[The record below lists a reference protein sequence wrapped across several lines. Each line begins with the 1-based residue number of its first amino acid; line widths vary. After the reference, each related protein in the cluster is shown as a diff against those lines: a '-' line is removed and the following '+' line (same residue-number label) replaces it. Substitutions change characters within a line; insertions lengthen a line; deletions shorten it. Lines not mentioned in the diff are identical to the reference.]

1 MSEHIDIA
9 SRDGV
14 LTLAMNRPDKKN
26 ALTDA
31 MYAAM
36 SDAMDKARTDTT
48 VRAVVI
54 RGTGEIFTAG
64 NDIGDFMMAGQQAG
78 ERSVF
83 RFLRLLASFEKPLVA
98 GVQGKAVGIGTTLL
112 LHCDYV
118 VLAEDAQLSTPFVKL
133 GLVPEAAS
141 SVLLP
146 ARIGHAHAFAMLA
159 MGQPMEAAEARECGL
174 ANEVVPPSKL
184 DQAVDA
190 AVTRIAA
197 LPPEAVAASKKLM
210 RETLGVA
217 EAMEREGAIFG
228 ERLLS
233 AEAREAFTAFMEK
246 RAPKFG

>member
-1 MSEHIDIA
+1 MSDNIRTESSGGI
-9 SRDGV
+9 V
-14 LTLAMNRPDKKN
+14 TLTMDRTDKKN

-36 SDAMDKARTDTT
+36 VDAMEEARSDPAT
-48 VRAVVI
+48 RAVVI
-54 RGTGEIFTAG
+54 RGAGEIFTAG
-64 NDIGDFMMAGQQAG
+64 NDIGDFMMAGSGGG
-78 ERSVF
+78 ERNVF
-83 RFLRLLASFEKPLVA
+83 RFLRMLATFEKPLVA

-118 VLAEDAQLSTPFVKL
+118 VLAEDAELSTPFVKL

-146 ARIGHAHAFAMLA
+146 ARIGHARAFAMLA
-159 MGQPMEAAEARECGL
+159 MGQPMGASEALGCGL
-174 ANEVVPPSKL
+174 ANEMVAPDML
-184 DQAVDA
+184 DQAIEA
-190 AVTRIAA
+190 ATARIAA
-197 LPPEAVAASKKLM
+197 LPPEAVAASKRLM

-217 EAMEREGAIFG
+217 EAMEREGAIFSQ
-228 ERLLS
+228 RLAS